1 MLPYEAVAVLRTGA
15 RVQALYDPAER
26 RLYLSTVVDVVR
38 GDAVTVRNLVRRI
51 VEVPQVW
58 LTAGTVL
65 QLEDGPPFLPDLGTL
80 YRESAGGF
88 NRATDTYDEPGLILL
103 WTGPCSLKAESVLGG
118 DVDVAEQQVNVQRFL
133 VTVPLELVDVR
144 PDDVFKVTT
153 SRDPWLAG
161 RALTVVR
168 VEGGSEELGRI
179 AHVINNQG

>member
-1 MLPYEAVAVLRTGA
+1 MLPYEAVTVLRTGA
-15 RVQALYDPAER
+15 RVPALYDPAER
-26 RLYLSTVVDVVR
+26 RLYFSAVVDVVR

-58 LTAGTVL
+58 LTAGAVL
-65 QLEDGPPFLPDLGTL
+65 QLEDAPPFLPDLGTL
-80 YRESAGGF
+80 YRQTPGGF
-88 NRATDTYDEPGLILL
+88 NRATDTYDEPGLDPV

-153 SRDPWLAG
+153 SRDPWLPG
-161 RALTVVR
+161 RPLTAVR
-168 VEGGSEELGRI
+168 VEGGSEEQGRVV
-179 AHVINNQG
+179 HVIDNQG